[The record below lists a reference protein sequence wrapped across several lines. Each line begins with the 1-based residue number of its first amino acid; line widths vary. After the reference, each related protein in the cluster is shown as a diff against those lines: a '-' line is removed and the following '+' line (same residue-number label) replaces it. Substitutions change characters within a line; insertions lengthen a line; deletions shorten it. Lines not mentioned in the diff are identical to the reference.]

1 MRKLIVKAIMYVVG
15 FLWIVSA
22 CAIDSPSWTPFI
34 VNVVLMRNPLRTRSI
49 PLLVRP
55 LSRSSY
61 EKGWCA
67 G

>member
-34 VNVVLMRNPLRTRSI
+34 VNAVCGAILTLFAYANNWFYD
-49 PLLVRP
+49 
-55 LSRSSY
+55 Y
-61 EKGWCA
+61 EFKED
-67 G
+67 